1 MFNKNILKELE
12 GLSPATRY
20 EILKSLKKEIKQLV
34 KDGYANEMSKSEL
47 DSLFALSNLL
57 DQEQTETY
65 NQMVKDIQG

>member
-20 EILKSLKKEIKQLV
+20 EILKSLKKEVKQLIR
-34 KDGYANEMSKSEL
+34 DGYANEMPKSEL

-57 DQEQTETY
+57 DQEQTKTY
-65 NQMVKDIQG
+65 NEMIKDIQG